1 MHVKSLKVFCDVVGR
16 RSFSLAASE
25 NGISQSGA
33 SQIVHQLEDS
43 LGVRLID
50 RSKRPFVLTAEGEV
64 YYEGCRKLVH
74 RYLALVE
81 EVRTL
86 HQYVAGRVN
95 VASIYSVGLSY
106 GKQLIDRFTE
116 QYPKTT
122 VHMEYHHP
130 DRVYE
135 LVAEGQVDI
144 GLVSYAQ
151 SNRSITAIRW
161 REEPMT
167 LVCSPHH
174 PLAARQRV
182 AATEVDGLRIIG
194 FDRGLPIRRNIDRQL
209 AEFGIEVD
217 VDSAFDNVDTIKRA
231 IVVNAG
237 ASFLPA
243 PSVHSELASG
253 ELLSVCIE
261 NVSLTRSLGIIHRR
275 GVELGH
281 TAQRFVELLTGS
293 SYAPNDSAGTRPRP
307 SVQETAEDNE
317 HRKIE
322 RVMA

>member
-116 QYPKTT
+116 QYPNTT
-122 VHMEYHHP
+122 VHIEYHHP

-243 PSVHSELASG
+243 PSVQSELLAG
-253 ELLSVCIE
+253 ELVSVCIE

-275 GVELGH
+275 GVELGQ

-293 SYAPNDSAGTRPRP
+293 AYVPNGSAGTRSRA
-307 SVQETAEDNE
+307 STLETVEDNE

-322 RVMA
+322 RVIA